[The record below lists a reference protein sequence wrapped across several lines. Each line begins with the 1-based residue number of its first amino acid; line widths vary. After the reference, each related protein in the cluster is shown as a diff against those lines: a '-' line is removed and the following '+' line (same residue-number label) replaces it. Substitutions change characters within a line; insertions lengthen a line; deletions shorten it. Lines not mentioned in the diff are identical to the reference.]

1 MATATES
8 SKELVQRGFD
18 ALNDRDKEAFVD
30 LHADDAVIYV
40 FGAEVRGIDAIVEN
54 QFGLFESFSDLTYSP
69 EVVVAEGNTVAA
81 RWTATGTHDGELDG
95 IEPTDTEV
103 EFPVMGTFRVEDGE
117 LVEVRILVDQLD
129 LLGQL
134 GVVEPPGE

>member
-8 SKELVQRGFD
+8 SKEIVQQGFD
-18 ALNDRDKEAFVD
+18 ALNSRDKEAFAD
-30 LHADDAVIYV
+30 LHADDAIIYV
-40 FGAEVRGIDAIVEN
+40 FGEKIHGIDAIVEN
-54 QFGLFESFSDLTYSP
+54 QFGLFESFSDLKYSP

-81 RWTATGTHDGELDG
+81 QWTATGTHDRELDG
-95 IEPTDTEV
+95 IQPTDVEV
-103 EFPVMGTFRVEDGE
+103 EFPVMGTFQVEDGE

-134 GVVEPPGE
+134 GVIEPPGE